1 MRGTEADRLVTR
13 DEQLVLTMA
22 DARAAQQLA
31 LRYPDKSATELA
43 AVAGRSAGRFKRLLR
58 LSYLAP
64 AIYQD
69 ILAGREP
76 IVLQGTGAHTVANIP
91 LLWAQQEQQLSVA

>member
-1 MRGTEADRLVTR
+1 MRGTEASQLVTR

-31 LRYPDKSATELA
+31 LRYPDKAATELA
-43 AVAGRSAGRFKRLLR
+43 AIAGRSTGRFKRLLR

-64 AIYQD
+64 AICQD
-69 ILAGREP
+69 VLVGR
-76 IVLQGTGAHTVANIP
+76 VHAALQGNGVHRVTNIP
-91 LLWAQQEQQLSVA
+91 VGWQAQGRMFGS